1 MKIFELEPGSPDPK
15 LINEIGSLL
24 KKGGVIAYPTDTVYG
39 LGGDAFNY
47 DVHHRVR
54 TLKGRGRNKP
64 FPFIVDKADRLAEWG
79 IQLNAIASALI
90 QRFWPGPLSII
101 VEDCGALPGDVLD
114 ARRTMCV
121 RVPANKIARA
131 IAGSVGGL
139 LIATSANPAGGKPAQ
154 NAQAAADL
162 FKGEIDAVVDGG
174 PSPSGLPSTIVDATG
189 RKMILLREGS
199 VPSEQLLQVVSDI
212 ERDTYFEEGNGS

>member
-1 MKIFELEPGSPDPK
+1 MKIFELEPGSPEPK

-54 TLKGRGRNKP
+54 TLKGRGGNKP
-64 FPFIVDKADRLAEWG
+64 FPFIIDKADRLPEWG
-79 IQLNAIASALI
+79 IQLNAIASALT

-101 VEDCGALPGDVLD
+101 VEDAGALPSDVLG

-121 RVPANKIARA
+121 RLPASKIARA

-154 NAQAAADL
+154 SARVAADF

-174 PSPSGLPSTIVDATG
+174 PSPSALPSTIVDVTG
-189 RKMILLREGS
+189 RKMVLLREGS

-212 ERDTYFEEGNGS
+212 ERDTYFGEGNGS